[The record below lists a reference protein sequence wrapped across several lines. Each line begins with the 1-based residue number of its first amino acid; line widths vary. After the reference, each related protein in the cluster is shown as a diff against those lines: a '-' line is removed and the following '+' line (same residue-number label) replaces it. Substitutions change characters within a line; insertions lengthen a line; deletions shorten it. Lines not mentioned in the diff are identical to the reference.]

1 MKKIFTTVLAVA
13 FVSGLGSAADFYIQA
28 KGVYFNPTDEA
39 FKEIYG
45 SGFMY
50 GAEIGFGIGK
60 GVEFWIDGLYFGKTG
75 ETTLTQ
81 EETKLSLFPKSGGV
95 KTTFDFGV
103 FNLYVGGGVSY
114 FRYKETSP
122 IGEIQENKWGWL
134 IRAGTYVDIAYF
146 LFLDL
151 QATYIYTQVN
161 TEDLE
166 VNLGGFSL
174 GAGLGLR
181 F

>member
-1 MKKIFTTVLAVA
+1 
-13 FVSGLGSAADFYIQA
+13 
-28 KGVYFNPTDEA
+28 
-39 FKEIYG
+39 
-45 SGFMY
+45 
-50 GAEIGFGIGK
+50 
-60 GVEFWIDGLYFGKTG
+60 
-75 ETTLTQ
+75 
-81 EETKLSLFPKSGGV
+81 V
-95 KTTFDFGV
+95 KTTFDFGI
-103 FNLYVGGGVSY
+103 FNLYVGGGLSY

-134 IRAGTYVDIAYF
+134 IRAGTYVDLSYF